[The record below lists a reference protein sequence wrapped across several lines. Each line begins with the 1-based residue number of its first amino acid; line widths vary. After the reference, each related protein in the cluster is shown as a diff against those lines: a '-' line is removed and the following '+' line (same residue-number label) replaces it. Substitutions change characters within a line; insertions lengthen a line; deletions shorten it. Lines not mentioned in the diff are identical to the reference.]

1 MEPCLKYKMKRATLS
16 YWGLKY
22 HSLHEPVLVLSVRSY
37 HIFSFFLLIFL
48 SNRDRGLKKK
58 SDTILIISNDF
69 FKNPFEIVKKKTKN
83 IYFGGLFFS
92 IGEDCYS
99 VKKIFVHDKS
109 EVDALLPFW
118 CLMLEVARPLFF
130 CSFRNLISTCGREYL
145 EILSQK

>member
-1 MEPCLKYKMKRATLS
+1 M
-16 YWGLKY
+16 KY

-37 HIFSFFLLIFL
+37 HIFSFYLLIFL

-58 SDTILIISNDF
+58 ATQSLSYQMIF

-83 IYFGGLFFS
+83 IYSGGLFFS

-109 EVDALLPFW
+109 EVDALLPF
-118 CLMLEVARPLFF
+118 
-130 CSFRNLISTCGREYL
+130 
-145 EILSQK
+145 

>member
-37 HIFSFFLLIFL
+37 HIFSFYLLIFL

-58 SDTILIISNDF
+58 ATQFLSYQMIF
-69 FKNPFEIVKKKTKN
+69 FKNPFEIVKKKQKTF
-83 IYFGGLFFS
+83 IVVGCFFS

-99 VKKIFVHDKS
+99 VKKIFVH
-109 EVDALLPFW
+109 VDALLPFW